1 MGTEMN
7 GESAASSQAIACRFL
22 CFVLALSVY
31 GADLSWATGQ
41 AASNTIKS
49 FHDDALNITYFY
61 SADFAP
67 ASSGAPAA
75 PGDESKCVKPT
86 LFANSVTAGDS
97 SSFTISTIDNTCPE
111 LLRRAAE
118 LRPFTREQ
126 ILLQLK
132 QYGEPTIN
140 QVPVLYTIAGHP
152 AAITVA
158 SVSIPATPGKVAQTI
173 YAAKACAVGN
183 VPAKT
188 NKNSDPTEPVTHVVC
203 IDFTTKDDGLPTQMF
218 SFIIQF
224 ENGRLEPF
232 FPGNVIRNMGTTTR
246 H

>member
-7 GESAASSQAIACRFL
+7 VASAWVQAIACRFL
-22 CFVLALSVY
+22 CLVLVLFIY
-31 GADLSWATGQ
+31 GANFPRAIGQ
-41 AASNTIKS
+41 AASDPIKS

-61 SADFAP
+61 SADFVAT
-67 ASSGAPAA
+67 SSGALVA
-75 PGDESKCVKPT
+75 PGDESKCVKPN

-203 IDFTTKDDGLPTQMF
+203 IDFTTKDDGLPTLMF

-224 ENGRLEPF
+224 ESGRLEPF

>member
-7 GESAASSQAIACRFL
+7 VESASVQAIACRFL
-22 CFVLALSVY
+22 CLVLVLFIY
-31 GADLSWATGQ
+31 GANLPRAIGQ
-41 AASNTIKS
+41 AASDTIKS

-61 SADFAP
+61 SADFVP
-67 ASSGAPAA
+67 ASSGAPVAL
-75 PGDESKCVKPT
+75 GDESKCVKPT

-132 QYGEPTIN
+132 QYGAPTIN

-158 SVSIPATPGKVAQTI
+158 SVSIPATFGKVAQTI
-173 YAAKACAVGN
+173 YAVKACAVGN

-188 NKNSDPTEPVTHVVC
+188 NKYSDPTEPVTHVVC
-203 IDFTTKDDGLPTQMF
+203 VDFTTKDDGLPSQMF

-246 H
+246 R

>member
-7 GESAASSQAIACRFL
+7 VELASVQAIASRFL
-22 CFVLALSVY
+22 CLVLVLFIY
-31 GADLSWATGQ
+31 GANLPRAIGQ
-41 AASNTIKS
+41 AASDTIKS

-61 SADFAP
+61 SADFVP
-67 ASSGAPAA
+67 ASSGAPVA
-75 PGDESKCVKPT
+75 PGDESKCGKPT
-86 LFANSVTAGDS
+86 LFANSITAGDS

-126 ILLQLK
+126 VLLQLK

-158 SVSIPATPGKVAQTI
+158 SVSIPETPGKVAQTI

-188 NKNSDPTEPVTHVVC
+188 NKKSDRTEPVTHVVC

>member
-7 GESAASSQAIACRFL
+7 GESASVQVIACRFL
-22 CFVLALSVY
+22 CFVLAIFVY
-31 GADLSWATGQ
+31 GAGLSCATGQ
-41 AASNTIKS
+41 AVSNTIKS

-61 SADFAP
+61 SADFVP
-67 ASSGAPAA
+67 ASSGTPVA
-75 PGDESKCVKPT
+75 PGDESKCIRPT
-86 LFANSVTAGDS
+86 LFANSVTAGDN
-97 SSFTISTIDNTCPE
+97 SSFTFSTIDNTCPE
-111 LLRRAAE
+111 LLHRASE
-118 LRPFTREQ
+118 LRSFTREQ
-126 ILLQLK
+126 VLLQLK

-158 SVSIPATPGKVAQTI
+158 SVSIPASPGKVAQTI
-173 YAAKACAVGN
+173 YAVNACALGN
-183 VPAKT
+183 ISAKSH
-188 NKNSDPTEPVTHVVC
+188 KKSDPTEPVTHVVC
-203 IDFTTKDDGLPTQMF
+203 IDFTTQDSGLPTQMF

>member
-1 MGTEMN
+1 MN
-7 GESAASSQAIACRFL
+7 GESVSVQAIACRFL
-22 CFVLALSVY
+22 SFVLALFVY
-31 GADLSWATGQ
+31 GAGLSCATGQ
-41 AASNTIKS
+41 AVSNTIKS

-61 SADFAP
+61 SADFVP
-67 ASSGAPAA
+67 ASSGTPVA
-75 PGDESKCVKPT
+75 PGDESKCIRPT
-86 LFANSVTAGDS
+86 LFANSVTAGDN
-97 SSFTISTIDNTCPE
+97 SSFTFSTIDNTCPE
-111 LLRRAAE
+111 LLHRASE
-118 LRPFTREQ
+118 LRSFTREQ
-126 ILLQLK
+126 VLLQLK

-158 SVSIPATPGKVAQTI
+158 SVSIPASPGKVAQTI
-173 YAAKACAVGN
+173 YAAKACALGN
-183 VPAKT
+183 ISAKSH
-188 NKNSDPTEPVTHVVC
+188 KKSDPTEPVTHVVC
-203 IDFTTKDDGLPTQMF
+203 IDFTTQDSGLPTQMF

>member
-1 MGTEMN
+1 MN
-7 GESAASSQAIACRFL
+7 GESASVQAIACRFL
-22 CFVLALSVY
+22 CFVLSLFVY
-31 GADLSWATGQ
+31 GADLSCATGH

-61 SADFAP
+61 SADFVP
-67 ASSGAPAA
+67 ASSGTPVA
-75 PGDESKCVKPT
+75 PGDESKCIRPT
-86 LFANSVTAGDS
+86 LFANSVTAGDN
-97 SSFTISTIDNTCPE
+97 SSFTFSTIDNTCPE
-111 LLRRAAE
+111 LLHRASE
-118 LRPFTREQ
+118 LRSFTREQ
-126 ILLQLK
+126 VLLQLK

-158 SVSIPATPGKVAQTI
+158 SVSIPASPGKVAQTI
-173 YAAKACAVGN
+173 YAAKACALGN
-183 VPAKT
+183 TPAKT
-188 NKNSDPTEPVTHVVC
+188 QKKSDPTAPVTHVVC
-203 IDFTTKDDGLPTQMF
+203 IDFTTKDDGLPTLMF

>member
-1 MGTEMN
+1 MN
-7 GESAASSQAIACRFL
+7 GVSASVQGSASCFL
-22 CFVLALSVY
+22 CLVLVLFIY
-31 GADLSWATGQ
+31 GANLPRAIGQ
-41 AASNTIKS
+41 AASDTIKS

-61 SADFAP
+61 SADFVP
-67 ASSGAPAA
+67 ASSGAPVA
-75 PGDESKCVKPT
+75 PGDESKCGKPT
-86 LFANSVTAGDS
+86 LFASSITAGDS

-126 ILLQLK
+126 VLLQLK

-158 SVSIPATPGKVAQTI
+158 SVSIPETPGKVTQTI

-188 NKNSDPTEPVTHVVC
+188 HKKSDPTEPVTHVVC